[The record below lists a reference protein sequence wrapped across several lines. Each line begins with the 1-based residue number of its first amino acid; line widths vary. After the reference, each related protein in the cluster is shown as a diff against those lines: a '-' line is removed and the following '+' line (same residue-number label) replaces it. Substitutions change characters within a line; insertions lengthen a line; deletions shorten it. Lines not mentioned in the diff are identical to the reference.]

1 MDAVFSQW
9 KHVAGSGLVL
19 GLGLGESP
27 GLVAVMEAAFLL
39 ELVHALVAFEDI
51 ALFAD
56 RAFGAQ
62 AGMNGHGIYL
72 VC

>member
-1 MDAVFSQW
+1 MEERVRCD
-9 KHVAGSGLVL
+9 LVL
-19 GLGLGESP
+19 GLGLGKTP
-27 GLVAVMEAAFLL
+27 GFVSVMEAAFLL

-56 RAFGAQ
+56 GAFGAQ
-62 AGMNGHGIYL
+62 ARMNGHGIYL